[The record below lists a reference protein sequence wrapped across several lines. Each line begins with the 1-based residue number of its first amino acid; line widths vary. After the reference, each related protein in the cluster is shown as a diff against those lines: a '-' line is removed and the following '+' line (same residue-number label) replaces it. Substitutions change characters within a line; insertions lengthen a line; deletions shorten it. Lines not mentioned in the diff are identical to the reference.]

1 MFDQTIQK
9 LRAALG
15 ESESISDER
24 RQEITRLLDDL
35 EAEAKGGSGADAS
48 GDLHAA
54 LSALTSVEESARNLE
69 ATHSR
74 AAELV
79 RNLCHVLGRMGI

>member
-1 MFDQTIQK
+1 MFDETIQK

-15 ESESISDER
+15 ESASISDER
-24 RQEITRLLDDL
+24 RQEISALLDEL
-35 EAEAKGGSGADAS
+35 EKEAKGGSGAMES
-48 GDLHAA
+48 GDLQAA
-54 LSALTSVEESARNLE
+54 LTALTSVEESARNLE

>member
-1 MFDQTIQK
+1 MIDETIQK

-15 ESESISDER
+15 ESETISDER
-24 RQEITRLLDDL
+24 RAELLGLLDEL
-35 EAEAKGGSGADAS
+35 ETEAKDDSGANDS
-48 GDLHAA
+48 GDLKNA
-54 LSALTSVEESARNLE
+54 LVALTAIEESARNLE

-74 AAELV
+74 SAELV